1 MVGIIISFPGIVTH
15 YKSGH
20 PQADPASIQINV
32 PMPDAGGGNPFGA
45 APAPFGAPSPST
57 EPLPA
62 PSFGSPQ
69 PSFGQD
75 KDLQQNLRNEGK
87 RALRRF

>member
-1 MVGIIISFPGIVTH
+1 MGSIPFLLIQLVMVAIIIAFPGIVTH

-20 PQADPASIQINV
+20 PVADPSTIQINV
-32 PMPDAGGGNPFGA
+32 PMPGADGGNPFGT

-57 EPLPA
+57 DPLPA

-69 PSFGQD
+69 PSFGQPE
-75 KDLQQNLRNEGK
+75 KPAQ
-87 RALRRF
+87 